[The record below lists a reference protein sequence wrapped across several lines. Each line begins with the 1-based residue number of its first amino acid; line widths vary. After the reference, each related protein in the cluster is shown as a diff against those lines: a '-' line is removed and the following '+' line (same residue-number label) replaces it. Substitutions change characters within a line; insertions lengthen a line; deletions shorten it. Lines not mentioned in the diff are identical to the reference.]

1 MITESKVQDQVQ
13 LDSSCLLWSALTPFT
28 TGEGQWG
35 QDAQGIQFS
44 AIGNKTYTLG
54 GGVDYLLAGGFAATL
69 GDLQTSYELFA
80 NDADVEV
87 DFLIMGPGLTDKEKS
102 QAKAN
107 QLISIAESRKD
118 CMKLLSPHTEPDVV
132 GQTVTSTQMNNILEF
147 YSPLSSSSYAVFD
160 TGWKYTYDRFNN
172 AFVYV
177 PCNRWTLL
185 EQWSELRLKHSH
197 GSHLAGVQRGSIN
210 DAVKLGLQPK

>member
-1 MITESKVQDQVQ
+1 MKDNGDKTARESN
-13 LDSSCLLWSALTPFT
+13 
-28 TGEGQWG
+28 
-35 QDAQGIQFS
+35 S

-54 GGVDYLLAGGFAATL
+54 GGVDYSTDAGGFRLTL

-87 DFLIMGPGLTDKEKS
+87 DFLLMGPGLPDKEKS

-118 CMKLLSPHTEPDVV
+118 CMAIISPHRGDVV

-177 PCNRWTLL
+177 PCNADVAGTMVRTEIETFPWF
-185 EQWSELRLKHSH
+185 SP
-197 GSHLAGVQRGSIN
+197 AGVQRGSIN
-210 DAVKLGLQPK
+210 DAVKLSLQPK